1 MTKKLSVFNIIFC
14 FGLLLFCSGFSQVQ
28 AQDNT
33 QPARILVKNQGWDA
47 FMVKCLKELARDPGS
62 VVTRNIRIVDN
73 NYWIGQ
79 FNSRNGYGGMTGWV
93 EFSFMLLIN
102 AQVPVIK
109 IGEQI
114 YYC

>member
-1 MTKKLSVFNIIFC
+1 VIKKLIVSSICLCVLLLSSVF
-14 FGLLLFCSGFSQVQ
+14 SPAQ
-28 AQDNT
+28 AQGNT
-33 QPARILVKNQGWDA
+33 PPARGQRTQGYDT
-47 FMVKCLKELARDPGS
+47 FIVKCLKELARDPGS
-62 VVTRNIRIVDN
+62 VLTRNIRKVDD